1 MKKIVILMLM
11 AICMLS
17 NIAFANSIEAKGCA
31 PTSIANPMQAK
42 MLARRA
48 AIVDAFRQLNGRIS
62 NILSES
68 YDGKWY
74 IIVAE

>member
-1 MKKIVILMLM
+1 MKKIMALMLI

-17 NIAFANSIEAKGCA
+17 NIASASSIEAKGRP

-42 MLARRA
+42 MLAKRA
-48 AIVDAFRQLNGRIS
+48 AVVGAFRQLNGRIS